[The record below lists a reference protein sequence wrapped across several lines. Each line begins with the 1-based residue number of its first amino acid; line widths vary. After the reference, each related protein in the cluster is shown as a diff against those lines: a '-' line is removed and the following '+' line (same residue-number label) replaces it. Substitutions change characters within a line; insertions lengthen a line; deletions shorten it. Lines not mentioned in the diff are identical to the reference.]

1 MTDTKGKVA
10 FGPRSPRFPS
20 SKLCAPTT
28 ALHLVH
34 RSRLLASWTEGN
46 GRASAWW
53 WAPPGAGKTA
63 LLVADTSP
71 KAGTAITAY
80 ASALIILLVIG
91 LF

>member
-1 MTDTKGKVA
+1 LRSALVA
-10 FGPRSPRFPS
+10 RASRRQSSVLQRRRSTWCTGRDC
-20 SKLCAPTT
+20 LT
-28 ALHLVH
+28 
-34 RSRLLASWTEGN
+34 SWTEGN